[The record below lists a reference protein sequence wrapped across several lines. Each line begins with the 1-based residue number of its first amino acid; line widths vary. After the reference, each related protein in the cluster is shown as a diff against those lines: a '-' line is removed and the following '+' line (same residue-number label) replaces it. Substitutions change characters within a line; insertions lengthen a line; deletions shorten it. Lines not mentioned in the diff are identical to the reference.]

1 MRVDRSLV
9 AAVAAGACGVASIAL
24 IVAVARSFRHAIA
37 DISDSEM
44 RVTIVDVGGKV
55 VYDTDAA
62 VGNHAAREEIR
73 RAFADGRSTV
83 LRHSETLDRDFLY
96 CARRVGD
103 RVVRL
108 AFPYTG
114 VLRSERLVC
123 MGLATAGL
131 VGALIV
137 ALVFWLTHRLSR
149 RLADRERQ
157 LEVVTE
163 SERFRREFTSNVTHE
178 LKSPITAILSAVEML
193 GDGSRLSEDERRE
206 LFGIIRG
213 ECRRLGSLVGDVLS
227 LAQLEREEALRSR
240 DLAELPFG
248 ELMATVVSQLQPKAR
263 AARIR
268 LELVRND
275 AVCVNGDALRLE
287 DAVRNLI
294 DNAIRYSGS
303 DRIEVSSA
311 AADGRVEVR
320 VSDFGVGI
328 PAEHLPHVFER
339 FYRVNKSRS
348 RALGGT
354 GLGLAIVKHVIQLH
368 GGSVS
373 VRSVPGVRT
382 DFSLAL
388 PAAVRGAATAG

>member
-1 MRVDRSLV
+1 MRVDRSLA
-9 AAVAAGACGVASIAL
+9 AAVAAGVCGVASFVL
-24 IVAVARSFRHAIA
+24 IVVVARSFRHAIA

-44 RVTIVDVGGKV
+44 RVTIVDASGSV
-55 VYDTDAA
+55 VYDTDA
-62 VGNHAAREEIR
+62 VGGNHAAREEIR
-73 RAFADGRSTV
+73 HAFADGRGSA

-114 VLRSERLVC
+114 VIRSERLVC
-123 MGLATAGL
+123 MGLVAAGL

-137 ALVFWLTHRLSR
+137 VLVFQLTHRLAR

-157 LEVVTE
+157 LEIVTE
-163 SERFRREFTSNVTHE
+163 NERFRREFTSNVTHE

-193 GDGSRLSEDERRE
+193 GDGSRLAEDERRE
-206 LFGIIRG
+206 LFDIIHG
-213 ECRRLGSLVGDVLS
+213 ECERLGSLVGDVLS
-227 LAQLEREEALRSR
+227 LAQVEREEAMRSR
-240 DLAELPFG
+240 DFAELPLE
-248 ELMATVVSQLQPKAR
+248 ELMATVVSQLQPRAR
-263 AARIR
+263 AARIA
-268 LELVRND
+268 LTLVRND
-275 AVCVNGDALRLE
+275 AVRVNGDALRLE
-287 DAVRNLI
+287 DALRNLI

-303 DRIEVSSA
+303 DRIEVAST
-311 AADGRVEVR
+311 AADGQVKVR

-354 GLGLAIVKHVIQLH
+354 GLGLAIVKHVVQLH
-368 GGSVS
+368 GGTVS

-382 DFSLAL
+382 DFVLVL
-388 PAAVRGAATAG
+388 PVAGTFNS

>member
-1 MRVDRSLV
+1 MRVDRSLAAA
-9 AAVAAGACGVASIAL
+9 AAVGVCGVAFFVL
-24 IVAVARSFRHAIA
+24 IVVVAHSFRHAIA

-44 RVTIVDVGGKV
+44 RVTIVDANGSV
-55 VYDTDAA
+55 VYDTDA
-62 VGNHAAREEIR
+62 VGGNHAEREEIR
-73 RAFADGRSTV
+73 RAFAEGSGTS

-123 MGLATAGL
+123 MGLIAAGL

-137 ALVFWLTHRLSR
+137 VFVFQLTQRLAR

-157 LEVVTE
+157 LVIVTE
-163 SERFRREFTSNVTHE
+163 NERFRREFTSNVTHE

-206 LFGIIRG
+206 LFDIIHG
-213 ECRRLGSLVGDVLS
+213 ECQRLGSLAGDVLS
-227 LAQLEREEALRSR
+227 LAQVEREESLHSG
-240 DLAELPFG
+240 DFAELPLE
-248 ELMATVVSQLQPKAR
+248 ELVTTVVSQLRPKAR
-263 AARIR
+263 AAHIR
-268 LELVRND
+268 LTLVRND
-275 AVCVNGDALRLE
+275 AVRVKGDALRLE
-287 DAVRNLI
+287 EVLQNLI

-303 DRIEVSSA
+303 DRIEVSSKA
-311 AADGRVEVR
+311 SEGRVEVC

-328 PAEHLPHVFER
+328 PPEHLPHVFER

-354 GLGLAIVKHVIQLH
+354 GLGLAIVKHVVQLH
-368 GGSVS
+368 GGTVS

-382 DFSLAL
+382 DFILRL
-388 PAAVRGAATAG
+388 DQAVRSIRPH